1 MRVLLMVVE
10 YGIMV
15 GDGWC
20 IDLEWGGRRGEGT
33 KLGDIANNCSWMVLS
48 EELD

>member
-15 GDGWC
+15 RGW
-20 IDLEWGGRRGEGT
+20 LVGREKGREGIR
-33 KLGDIANNCSWMVLS
+33 LGDIASNCSWMVLS
-48 EELD
+48 DELD